1 MDRFNGYAV
10 YKPSMKLLRLPLFVL
25 AALAAAPAV
34 LPAAAITTSSQLT
47 AATVYLDRAVLTR
60 TARVDLPAGQSELV
74 FERLPAG
81 LVDQSLQVAGR
92 GTATATILDVS
103 ARTTYVAATP
113 SMRVKALEDELF
125 GLQQQDRAFA
135 DRLAHLNQ
143 QRALLAKIE
152 SAMTTPPTGDSATP
166 RPTFE
171 DWQKLLTFQA
181 ETLTRLT
188 TEQQTVDRQRADLEA
203 KIAAVEAQ
211 LNALRGQQP
220 EGRAYKTVTVRVAAT
235 TAGSLDVTLGY
246 AVPGASWAP
255 AYDARLRGE
264 TRAVELTYYGV
275 VRNGTGEDWNNL
287 ALTLSTARPS
297 MGGGAPELPAWIVDV
312 QSITIHQFALETRRK
327 EMSERQA
334 FNQMAVA
341 SAAPMAADAM
351 VEQDAGTAFSTIEAG
366 TTSAT
371 FKIATPVTL
380 ASDNTSQK
388 VAITSAKLP
397 GNLQYQ
403 ATPKLLEAAFLS
415 AYVTNAGEFPFLAGP
430 VSTFLDDT
438 FVATSRL
445 KTVMPGE
452 RFELALGVDDAI
464 AVKRRLVNRFAEDTG
479 LTNSGRRVTYEFL
492 VTITNNKKTAE
503 RVVFKEAIP
512 VSRDEKIVVKLLTP
526 LERDLGTAA
535 APKEVSREEDGKLVW
550 RLDLKPGEK
559 REIALKVSVDHPADL
574 AVDGLN

>member
-1 MDRFNGYAV
+1 
-10 YKPSMKLLRLPLFVL
+10 MKLLRLPLFVL
-25 AALAAAPAV
+25 AALAAAPAL
-34 LPAAAITTSSQLT
+34 LPAAAITPSSQLT

-81 LVDQSLQVAGR
+81 LVDQSLQVTGR

-103 ARTTYVAATP
+103 ARTTFVAATP
-113 SMRVKALEDELF
+113 SMRVKALEDELI

-135 DRLAHLNQ
+135 DRLAHVSQ

-152 SAMTTPPTGDSATP
+152 SAMTTPPTGDAATP
-166 RPTFE
+166 QPTFE

-188 TEQQTVDRQRADLEA
+188 SEQQTVDRQRADLEA

-220 EGRAYKTVTVRVAAT
+220 EGRAFKTVTVRVAAT

-246 AVPGASWAP
+246 AVPGASWTP

-264 TRAVELTYYGV
+264 TRVVELTYYGV

-312 QSITIHQFALETRRK
+312 SRPMPPMPLAMEMRRK

-341 SAAPMAADAM
+341 SAAPMADAR
-351 VEQDAGTAFSTIEAG
+351 VEQDAGLAFSTIEAG

-380 ASDNTSQK
+380 ASDSTSQK

-403 ATPKLLEAAFLS
+403 ATPKLLEAAFLRAS
-415 AYVTNAGEFPFLAGP
+415 VTNTGEFPFLAGP

-464 AVKRRLVNRFAEDTG
+464 AVKRHLVNRFAEDTG

-503 RVVFKEAIP
+503 RVVFTEAIP

-526 LERDLGTAA
+526 LERELGTAA

-550 RLDLKPGEK
+550 RLDLKPGEQ
-559 REIALKVSVDHPADL
+559 REIPLKVSIDHPAD
-574 AVDGLN
+574 VEVVGLN

>member
-1 MDRFNGYAV
+1 
-10 YKPSMKLLRLPLFVL
+10 MKLLRLPLFVL
-25 AALAAAPAV
+25 AALAAAPAL
-34 LPAAAITTSSQLT
+34 LPAAAITPSSQLT

-81 LVDQSLQVAGR
+81 LVDQSLQVTGR

-103 ARTTYVAATP
+103 ARTTFVAATP
-113 SMRVKALEDELF
+113 SMRVKALEDELI

-135 DRLAHLNQ
+135 DRLAHLSQ

-152 SAMTTPPTGDSATP
+152 SAMTTPPTGDAATP

-188 TEQQTVDRQRADLEA
+188 SEQQTVDRQRADLEA

-220 EGRAYKTVTVRVAAT
+220 EGRAFKTVTVRVAAT

-246 AVPGASWAP
+246 AVPGASWTP

-264 TRAVELTYYGV
+264 TRVVELTYHGV

-312 QSITIHQFALETRRK
+312 SRPMPMPLTMEMRRK

-341 SAAPMAADAM
+341 SAAPMADAR
-351 VEQDAGTAFSTIEAG
+351 VEQDAGLAFSTIEAG

-380 ASDNTSQK
+380 ASDSTSQK

-403 ATPKLLEAAFLS
+403 ATPKLLEAAFLRAS
-415 AYVTNAGEFPFLAGP
+415 VTNTGEFPFLAGP

-464 AVKRRLVNRFAEDTG
+464 AVKRHLVNRFAEDTG

-503 RVVFKEAIP
+503 RVVFTEAIP

-526 LERDLGTAA
+526 LERELGTAA

-550 RLDLKPGEK
+550 RLDLKPGEQ
-559 REIALKVSVDHPADL
+559 REIPLKVSIDHPAD
-574 AVDGLN
+574 VEVVGLN

>member
-1 MDRFNGYAV
+1 
-10 YKPSMKLLRLPLFVL
+10 MKLLRLPLFVL
-25 AALAAAPAV
+25 AALAAAPAL
-34 LPAAAITTSSQLT
+34 LPAAAITPFSQLT

-81 LVDQSLQVAGR
+81 LVDQSLQVTGR

-103 ARTTYVAATP
+103 ARTTFVAATP
-113 SMRVKALEDELF
+113 SMRVKALEDELI

-135 DRLAHLNQ
+135 DRLGHLSQ

-152 SAMTTPPTGDSATP
+152 SAMTTPPTGDAATP

-171 DWQKLLTFQA
+171 DWQKLLTFQT

-188 TEQQTVDRQRADLEA
+188 SEQQTVDRQRADLEA

-220 EGRAYKTVTVRVAAT
+220 EGRAFKTVTVRVAAT

-246 AVPGASWAP
+246 AVPGASWTP

-264 TRAVELTYYGV
+264 TRVVELTYYGV

-312 QSITIHQFALETRRK
+312 SRPMPMPLAMEMRRK

-341 SAAPMAADAM
+341 SAAPMADAR
-351 VEQDAGTAFSTIEAG
+351 VAQDAGLAFSTIEAG

-380 ASDNTSQK
+380 ASDSTSQK

-403 ATPKLLEAAFLS
+403 ATPKLLEAAFLRAS
-415 AYVTNAGEFPFLAGP
+415 VTNTGEFPFLAGP

-464 AVKRRLVNRFAEDTG
+464 AVKRHLVNRFAKDTG

-503 RVVFKEAIP
+503 RVVFTEAIP

-526 LERDLGTAA
+526 LERELGTAA

-550 RLDLKPGEK
+550 RLDLKPGEQ
-559 REIALKVSVDHPADL
+559 REIPLKVSIDHPAD
-574 AVDGLN
+574 VQVVGLN

>member
-10 YKPSMKLLRLPLFVL
+10 YKSSMKLLRLPLFAL

-34 LPAAAITTSSQLT
+34 LPAAAITTSSQLS

-113 SMRVKALEDELF
+113 SMRVKALEDELI

-135 DRLAHLNQ
+135 DRLAHLSQ

-152 SAMTTPPTGDSATP
+152 SAMTTPPTGDAATP
-166 RPTFE
+166 RPSFE

-181 ETLTRLT
+181 ETLARLT
-188 TEQQTVDRQRADLEA
+188 SEQQTVDRQRADLEA

-312 QSITIHQFALETRRK
+312 SRPMPMPLAMEMRRK
-327 EMSERQA
+327 EMSERQV

-341 SAAPMAADAM
+341 SAAPMADAL
-351 VEQDAGTAFSTIEAG
+351 VEQDAGMAFSTIEAG

-503 RVVFKEAIP
+503 RLVFKEAIP

-559 REIALKVSVDHPADL
+559 REISLKVSIDHPAD
-574 AVDGLN
+574 VQVVGLN

>member
-1 MDRFNGYAV
+1 
-10 YKPSMKLLRLPLFVL
+10 MKLLRLPLFVL
-25 AALAAAPAV
+25 AALAAAPAL
-34 LPAAAITTSSQLT
+34 LPAAAITPSSQLT

-81 LVDQSLQVAGR
+81 LVDQSLQVTGR

-103 ARTTYVAATP
+103 ARTTFVAATP
-113 SMRVKALEDELF
+113 SMRVKALEDELI

-135 DRLAHLNQ
+135 DRLAHLSQ

-152 SAMTTPPTGDSATP
+152 SAMTTPPTGDAATP

-188 TEQQTVDRQRADLEA
+188 SEQQTVDRQRADLEA

-220 EGRAYKTVTVRVAAT
+220 EGRAFKTVTVRVAAT

-246 AVPGASWAP
+246 AVPGASWTP

-264 TRAVELTYYGV
+264 TRVVELTYYGV

-312 QSITIHQFALETRRK
+312 SRPMPMPLAMEMRRK

-341 SAAPMAADAM
+341 SAAPMADAR
-351 VEQDAGTAFSTIEAG
+351 VEQDAGLAFSTIEAG

-380 ASDNTSQK
+380 ASDSTSQK

-403 ATPKLLEAAFLS
+403 ATPKLLEAAFLRAS
-415 AYVTNAGEFPFLAGP
+415 VTNTGEFPFLAGP

-464 AVKRRLVNRFAEDTG
+464 AVKRHLVNRFAEDTG

-503 RVVFKEAIP
+503 RVVFTEAIP

-526 LERDLGTAA
+526 LERELGTAA

-550 RLDLKPGEK
+550 RLDLKPGEQ
-559 REIALKVSVDHPADL
+559 REIPLKVSIDHPAD
-574 AVDGLN
+574 VEVVGLN

>member
-1 MDRFNGYAV
+1 
-10 YKPSMKLLRLPLFVL
+10 MKLLRLPLFVL
-25 AALAAAPAV
+25 AALAAAPAL
-34 LPAAAITTSSQLT
+34 LPAAAITPFSQLT

-81 LVDQSLQVAGR
+81 LVDQSLQVTGR

-103 ARTTYVAATP
+103 ARTTFVAATP
-113 SMRVKALEDELF
+113 SMRVKALEDELI

-135 DRLAHLNQ
+135 DRLGHLSQ

-152 SAMTTPPTGDSATP
+152 SAMTTPPTGDAATP

-171 DWQKLLTFQA
+171 DWQKLLTFQT

-188 TEQQTVDRQRADLEA
+188 SEQQTVDRQRADLEA

-220 EGRAYKTVTVRVAAT
+220 EGRAFKTVTVRVAAT

-246 AVPGASWAP
+246 AVPGASWTP

-264 TRAVELTYYGV
+264 TRVVELTYYGV

-312 QSITIHQFALETRRK
+312 SRPMPMPLAMEMRRK

-341 SAAPMAADAM
+341 SAAPMADAR
-351 VEQDAGTAFSTIEAG
+351 VAQDAGLAFSTIEAG

-380 ASDNTSQK
+380 ASDSTSQK

-403 ATPKLLEAAFLS
+403 ATPKLLEAAFLRAS
-415 AYVTNAGEFPFLAGP
+415 VTNTGEFPFLAGP

-464 AVKRRLVNRFAEDTG
+464 AVKRHLVNRFAEDTG

-503 RVVFKEAIP
+503 RVVFTEAIP

-526 LERDLGTAA
+526 LERELGTAA

-550 RLDLKPGEK
+550 RLDLKPGEQ
-559 REIALKVSVDHPADL
+559 REIPLKVSIDHPAD
-574 AVDGLN
+574 VQVVGLN

>member
-1 MDRFNGYAV
+1 
-10 YKPSMKLLRLPLFVL
+10 MKLLRLPLFVL
-25 AALAAAPAV
+25 AALAAAPAL
-34 LPAAAITTSSQLT
+34 LPAAAITPFSQLT

-81 LVDQSLQVAGR
+81 LVDQSLQVTGR

-103 ARTTYVAATP
+103 ARTTFVAATP
-113 SMRVKALEDELF
+113 SMRVKALEDELI

-135 DRLAHLNQ
+135 DRLGHLSQ

-152 SAMTTPPTGDSATP
+152 SAMTTPPTGDAATP

-171 DWQKLLTFQA
+171 DWQKLLTFQT

-188 TEQQTVDRQRADLEA
+188 SEQQTVDRQRADLEA

-220 EGRAYKTVTVRVAAT
+220 EGRAFKTVTVRVAAT

-246 AVPGASWAP
+246 AVPGASWTP

-264 TRAVELTYYGV
+264 TRVVELTYYGV

-312 QSITIHQFALETRRK
+312 SRPMPMPLAMEMRRK

-341 SAAPMAADAM
+341 SAAPMADAR
-351 VEQDAGTAFSTIEAG
+351 VAQDAGLAFSTIEAG

-380 ASDNTSQK
+380 ASDSTSQK

-403 ATPKLLEAAFLS
+403 ATPKLLEAAFLRAS
-415 AYVTNAGEFPFLAGP
+415 VTNTGEFPFLAGP

-464 AVKRRLVNRFAEDTG
+464 AVKRHLVNRFAEDTG

-503 RVVFKEAIP
+503 RVVFTEAIP

-526 LERDLGTAA
+526 LERELGTAA

-550 RLDLKPGEK
+550 RLDLKPG
-559 REIALKVSVDHPADL
+559 
-574 AVDGLN
+574 

>member
-1 MDRFNGYAV
+1 
-10 YKPSMKLLRLPLFVL
+10 MKLLRLPLFVL
-25 AALAAAPAV
+25 AALAAAPAL
-34 LPAAAITTSSQLT
+34 LPAAAITPSSQLT

-81 LVDQSLQVAGR
+81 LVDQSLQVTGR

-113 SMRVKALEDELF
+113 SMRVKALEDELI

-152 SAMTTPPTGDSATP
+152 SAMTTPPTGDAATP

-188 TEQQTVDRQRADLEA
+188 SEQQTVDRQRADLEA

-246 AVPGASWAP
+246 AVPGASWTP

-312 QSITIHQFALETRRK
+312 SRPISLQPFSVEARRK
-327 EMSERQA
+327 EMSERQV

-341 SAAPMAADAM
+341 SAAPMADAM
-351 VEQDAGTAFSTIEAG
+351 VEQDAGMAFSTIEAG

-380 ASDNTSQK
+380 ASDSTSQK

-415 AYVTNAGEFPFLAGP
+415 AYVTNTGEFPFLAGP

-464 AVKRRLVNRFAEDTG
+464 AFKRRLVNRFAEDTG

-526 LERDLGTAA
+526 IERDLGTAA

-559 REIALKVSVDHPADL
+559 REIPLKVSVDHPAD
-574 AVDGLN
+574 VQVVGLN

>member
-10 YKPSMKLLRLPLFVL
+10 YNPSMKLLRLPLFVL
-25 AALAAAPAV
+25 AALAAAPAL
-34 LPAAAITTSSQLT
+34 LPAAAITPSSQLT

-60 TARVDLPAGQSELV
+60 SARVDLPAGQSELV

-113 SMRVKALEDELF
+113 SMRVKALEDELI

-152 SAMTTPPTGDSATP
+152 SAMTTPPTGDAATP

-188 TEQQTVDRQRADLEA
+188 SEQQTVDRQRADLEA

-211 LNALRGQQP
+211 LNTLRGQQP

-246 AVPGASWAP
+246 AVPGASWTP

-275 VRNGTGEDWNNL
+275 VRNGTGEDWSNL

-312 QSITIHQFALETRRK
+312 SRPISLQPFSVEARRK

-341 SAAPMAADAM
+341 SAAPMADAM
-351 VEQDAGTAFSTIEAG
+351 VEQDAGMAFSTIEAG

-415 AYVTNAGEFPFLAGP
+415 AYVTNTGEFPFLAGP

-535 APKEVSREEDGKLVW
+535 APKEVSREENGKLVW

-559 REIALKVSVDHPADL
+559 REIPLKVSVEHPSDL

>member
-1 MDRFNGYAV
+1 
-10 YKPSMKLLRLPLFVL
+10 MKLLRLPLFVL
-25 AALAAAPAV
+25 AALAAAPAL
-34 LPAAAITTSSQLT
+34 LPAAAITPFSQLT

-81 LVDQSLQVAGR
+81 LVDQSLQVTGR

-103 ARTTYVAATP
+103 ARTTFVAATP
-113 SMRVKALEDELF
+113 SMRVKALEDELI

-135 DRLAHLNQ
+135 YRLGHLSQ

-152 SAMTTPPTGDSATP
+152 SAMTTPPTGDAATP

-171 DWQKLLTFQA
+171 DWQKLLTFQT

-188 TEQQTVDRQRADLEA
+188 SEQQTVDRQRADLEA

-220 EGRAYKTVTVRVAAT
+220 EGRAFKTVTVRVAAT

-246 AVPGASWAP
+246 AVPGASWTP

-264 TRAVELTYYGV
+264 TRVVELTYYGV

-297 MGGGAPELPAWIVDV
+297 MGVGAPELPAWIVDV
-312 QSITIHQFALETRRK
+312 SRPMPMPLAMEMRRK

-341 SAAPMAADAM
+341 SAAPMADAR
-351 VEQDAGTAFSTIEAG
+351 VAQDAGLAFSTIEAG

-380 ASDNTSQK
+380 ASDSTSQK

-403 ATPKLLEAAFLS
+403 ATPKLLEAAFLRAS
-415 AYVTNAGEFPFLAGP
+415 VTNTGEFPFLAGP

-464 AVKRRLVNRFAEDTG
+464 AVKRHLVNRFAEDTG

-503 RVVFKEAIP
+503 RVVFTEAIP

-526 LERDLGTAA
+526 LERELGTAA

-550 RLDLKPGEK
+550 RLDLKPGEQ
-559 REIALKVSVDHPADL
+559 REIPLKVSIDHPAD
-574 AVDGLN
+574 VQVVGLN

>member
-1 MDRFNGYAV
+1 
-10 YKPSMKLLRLPLFVL
+10 MKLLRLPLFVL
-25 AALAAAPAV
+25 AALAAAPAL
-34 LPAAAITTSSQLT
+34 LPAAAITPSSQLT

-81 LVDQSLQVAGR
+81 LVDQSLQVTGR

-103 ARTTYVAATP
+103 ARTTFVAATP
-113 SMRVKALEDELF
+113 SMRVKALEDELI

-135 DRLAHLNQ
+135 DRLAHLSQ

-152 SAMTTPPTGDSATP
+152 SAMTTPPTGDAATP

-188 TEQQTVDRQRADLEA
+188 SEQQTVDRQRADLEA

-220 EGRAYKTVTVRVAAT
+220 EGRAFKTVTVRVAAT

-246 AVPGASWAP
+246 AVPGASWTP

-264 TRAVELTYYGV
+264 TRVVELTYYGV

-312 QSITIHQFALETRRK
+312 SRPMPPMPLAMEMRRK

-341 SAAPMAADAM
+341 SAAPMADAR
-351 VEQDAGTAFSTIEAG
+351 VEQDAGLAFSTIEAG
-366 TTSAT
+366 TTSTT

-380 ASDNTSQK
+380 ASDSTSQK

-403 ATPKLLEAAFLS
+403 ATPKLLEAAFLRAS
-415 AYVTNAGEFPFLAGP
+415 VTNTGEFPFLAGP

-464 AVKRRLVNRFAEDTG
+464 AVKRHLVNRFAEDTG

-492 VTITNNKKTAE
+492 VTITNNKKTGE
-503 RVVFKEAIP
+503 RVVFTEAIP

-526 LERDLGTAA
+526 LERELGTAA

-550 RLDLKPGEK
+550 RLDLKPGEQ
-559 REIALKVSVDHPADL
+559 REIPLKVSIDHPAD
-574 AVDGLN
+574 VEVVGLN

>member
-1 MDRFNGYAV
+1 
-10 YKPSMKLLRLPLFVL
+10 MKLLRLPLFVL
-25 AALAAAPAV
+25 AALAAAPAL
-34 LPAAAITTSSQLT
+34 LPAAAITPSSQLT

-81 LVDQSLQVAGR
+81 LVDQSLQVTGR

-103 ARTTYVAATP
+103 ARTTFVAATP
-113 SMRVKALEDELF
+113 SMRVKALEDELI

-135 DRLAHLNQ
+135 DRLAHLSQ

-152 SAMTTPPTGDSATP
+152 SAMTTPPTGDAATP

-188 TEQQTVDRQRADLEA
+188 SEQQTVDRQRADLEA

-220 EGRAYKTVTVRVAAT
+220 EGRAFKTVTVRVAAT

-246 AVPGASWAP
+246 AVPGASWTP

-264 TRAVELTYYGV
+264 TRVVELTYYGV

-312 QSITIHQFALETRRK
+312 NRPMPMPLAMEMRRK

-341 SAAPMAADAM
+341 SAAPMADAR
-351 VEQDAGTAFSTIEAG
+351 VEQDAGLAFSTIEAG

-380 ASDNTSQK
+380 ASDSTSQK

-403 ATPKLLEAAFLS
+403 ATPKLLEAAFLRAS
-415 AYVTNAGEFPFLAGP
+415 VTNTGEFPFLAGP

-464 AVKRRLVNRFAEDTG
+464 AVKRHLVNRFAEDTG

-492 VTITNNKKTAE
+492 VTITNNKKTGE
-503 RVVFKEAIP
+503 RVVFTEAIP

-526 LERDLGTAA
+526 LERELGTAA

-550 RLDLKPGEK
+550 RLDLKPGEQ
-559 REIALKVSVDHPADL
+559 REIPLKVSIDHPAD
-574 AVDGLN
+574 VEVVGLN

>member
-1 MDRFNGYAV
+1 
-10 YKPSMKLLRLPLFVL
+10 MKLLRLPLFVL
-25 AALAAAPAV
+25 AALAAAPAL
-34 LPAAAITTSSQLT
+34 LPAAAITPSSQLT

-60 TARVDLPAGQSELV
+60 SARVDLPAGQSELV

-113 SMRVKALEDELF
+113 SMRVKALEDELI

-152 SAMTTPPTGDSATP
+152 SAMTTPPTGDAATP

-188 TEQQTVDRQRADLEA
+188 SEQQTVDRQRADLEA

-211 LNALRGQQP
+211 LNTLRGQQP

-246 AVPGASWAP
+246 AVPGASWTP

-275 VRNGTGEDWNNL
+275 VRNGTGEDWSNL

-312 QSITIHQFALETRRK
+312 SRPISLQPFSVEARRK

-341 SAAPMAADAM
+341 SAAPMADAM
-351 VEQDAGTAFSTIEAG
+351 VEQDAGMAFSTIEAG

-415 AYVTNAGEFPFLAGP
+415 AYVTNTGEFPFLAGP

-535 APKEVSREEDGKLVW
+535 APKEVSREENGKLVW

-559 REIALKVSVDHPADL
+559 REIPLKVSVEHPSDL

>member
-1 MDRFNGYAV
+1 
-10 YKPSMKLLRLPLFVL
+10 MKLLRLPLFVL
-25 AALAAAPAV
+25 AALAAAPAL
-34 LPAAAITTSSQLT
+34 LPAAAITPFSQLT

-81 LVDQSLQVAGR
+81 LVDQSLQVTGR

-103 ARTTYVAATP
+103 ARTTFVAATP
-113 SMRVKALEDELF
+113 SMRVKALEDELI

-135 DRLAHLNQ
+135 DRLGHLSQ

-152 SAMTTPPTGDSATP
+152 SAMTTPPTGDAATP

-171 DWQKLLTFQA
+171 DWQKLLTFQT

-188 TEQQTVDRQRADLEA
+188 SEQQTVDRQRADLEA

-220 EGRAYKTVTVRVAAT
+220 EGRAFKTVTVRVAAT

-246 AVPGASWAP
+246 AVPGASWTP

-264 TRAVELTYYGV
+264 TRVVELTYYGV

-312 QSITIHQFALETRRK
+312 SRPMPMPLAMEMRRK

-341 SAAPMAADAM
+341 SAAPMADAS
-351 VEQDAGTAFSTIEAG
+351 VAQDAGLAFSTIEAG

-380 ASDNTSQK
+380 ASDSTSQK

-403 ATPKLLEAAFLS
+403 ATPKLLEAAFLRAS
-415 AYVTNAGEFPFLAGP
+415 VTNTGEFPFLAGP

-464 AVKRRLVNRFAEDTG
+464 AVKRHLVNRFAEDTG

-503 RVVFKEAIP
+503 RVVFTEAIP

-526 LERDLGTAA
+526 LERELGTAA

-550 RLDLKPGEK
+550 RLDLKPGEQ
-559 REIALKVSVDHPADL
+559 REIPLKVSIDHPAD
-574 AVDGLN
+574 VQVVGLN

>member
-1 MDRFNGYAV
+1 
-10 YKPSMKLLRLPLFVL
+10 MKLLRLPLFAL
-25 AALAAAPAV
+25 AALAAAPAL
-34 LPAAAITTSSQLT
+34 LPAAAITASSQLS

-81 LVDQSLQVAGR
+81 LVDQSLQVTGR

-125 GLQQQDRAFA
+125 GLHQQDRAFA

-152 SAMTTPPTGDSATP
+152 SAMTTPPTGDAATP
-166 RPTFE
+166 RPSFE

-188 TEQQTVDRQRADLEA
+188 SEQQTVDRQRADLEA

-312 QSITIHQFALETRRK
+312 SRPMPMPLAMEMRRK

-341 SAAPMAADAM
+341 SAAPMADAM
-351 VEQDAGTAFSTIEAG
+351 VEQDAGMAFSTIEAG

-380 ASDNTSQK
+380 ASDSTSQK

-415 AYVTNAGEFPFLAGP
+415 AYVTNSGEFPFLAGP

-559 REIALKVSVDHPADL
+559 REIPLKVSIDHPAD
-574 AVDGLN
+574 VQVVGLN

>member
-1 MDRFNGYAV
+1 
-10 YKPSMKLLRLPLFVL
+10 MKLLRLPLFVL
-25 AALAAAPAV
+25 AALAAAPAL
-34 LPAAAITTSSQLT
+34 LPAAAITPFSQLT

-81 LVDQSLQVAGR
+81 LVDQSLQVTGR

-103 ARTTYVAATP
+103 ARTTFVAATP
-113 SMRVKALEDELF
+113 SMRVKALEDELI

-135 DRLAHLNQ
+135 DRLGHLSQ

-152 SAMTTPPTGDSATP
+152 SAMTTPPTGDAATP

-188 TEQQTVDRQRADLEA
+188 SEQQTVDRQRADLEA

-220 EGRAYKTVTVRVAAT
+220 EGRAFKTVTVRVAAT

-246 AVPGASWAP
+246 AVPGASWTP

-264 TRAVELTYYGV
+264 TRVVELTYYGV

-312 QSITIHQFALETRRK
+312 SRPMPMPLAMEMRRK

-334 FNQMAVA
+334 LNQMAVA
-341 SAAPMAADAM
+341 SAAPMADAR
-351 VEQDAGTAFSTIEAG
+351 VAQDAGLAFSTIEAG

-380 ASDNTSQK
+380 ASDSTSQK

-403 ATPKLLEAAFLS
+403 ATPKLLEAAFLRAS
-415 AYVTNAGEFPFLAGP
+415 VTNTGEFPFLAGP

-464 AVKRRLVNRFAEDTG
+464 AVKRHLVNRFAEDTG

-503 RVVFKEAIP
+503 RVVFTEAIP

-526 LERDLGTAA
+526 LERELGTAA

-550 RLDLKPGEK
+550 RLDLKPGEQ
-559 REIALKVSVDHPADL
+559 REIPLKVSIDHPAD
-574 AVDGLN
+574 VEVVGLN

>member
-1 MDRFNGYAV
+1 
-10 YKPSMKLLRLPLFVL
+10 MKLLRLPLFVL
-25 AALAAAPAV
+25 AALAAAPAL
-34 LPAAAITTSSQLT
+34 LPAAAITPSSQLT

-81 LVDQSLQVAGR
+81 LVDQSLQVTGR

-103 ARTTYVAATP
+103 ARTTFVAATP
-113 SMRVKALEDELF
+113 SMRVKALEDELI

-135 DRLAHLNQ
+135 DRLAHLSQ

-152 SAMTTPPTGDSATP
+152 SAMTTPPTGDAATP

-188 TEQQTVDRQRADLEA
+188 SEQQTVDRQRADLEA

-220 EGRAYKTVTVRVAAT
+220 EGRAFKTVTVRVAAT

-246 AVPGASWAP
+246 AVPGASWTP

-264 TRAVELTYYGV
+264 TRVVELTYYGV

-312 QSITIHQFALETRRK
+312 SRPMPMPLAMEMRRK

-341 SAAPMAADAM
+341 SAAPMADAR
-351 VEQDAGTAFSTIEAG
+351 VEQDAGLTFSTIEAG

-380 ASDNTSQK
+380 ASDSTSQK

-403 ATPKLLEAAFLS
+403 ATPKLLEAAFLRAS
-415 AYVTNAGEFPFLAGP
+415 VTNTGEFPFLAGP

-464 AVKRRLVNRFAEDTG
+464 AVKRHLVNRFAEDTG

-503 RVVFKEAIP
+503 RVVFTEAIP

-526 LERDLGTAA
+526 LERELGTAA

-550 RLDLKPGEK
+550 RLDLKPGEQ
-559 REIALKVSVDHPADL
+559 REIPLKVSIDHPAD
-574 AVDGLN
+574 VEVVGLN

>member
-1 MDRFNGYAV
+1 
-10 YKPSMKLLRLPLFVL
+10 MKLLRFPLFAL
-25 AALAAAPAV
+25 AALAAVPAM

-74 FERLPAG
+74 FERLPVG
-81 LVDQSLQVAGR
+81 LVDQSLQVSGR
-92 GTATATILDVS
+92 GTATATILDVN

-113 SMRVKALEDELF
+113 SMRVKALEDELT

-135 DRLAHLNQ
+135 DRLGHLDQ
-143 QRALLAKIE
+143 QRALLIKIE
-152 SAMTTPPTGDSATP
+152 SAMTAPPTGESATP
-166 RPTFE
+166 RPSFE
-171 DWQKLLTFQA
+171 EWQKLLAFQS

-188 TEQQTVDRQRADLEA
+188 DEQHALDRQRKELEA
-203 KIAAVEAQ
+203 KILAVENQ
-211 LNALRGQQP
+211 LDELRGQQP
-220 EGRAYKTVTVRVAAT
+220 DGRAYKTVTVRVAAT

-246 AVPGASWAP
+246 AVSGASWAP

-312 QSITIHQFALETRRK
+312 SQPMAQAAYELEARRK
-327 EMSERQA
+327 QMSERQA
-334 FNQMAVA
+334 FNQMVMA
-341 SAAPMAADAM
+341 AAPAAGMAQ
-351 VEQDAGTAFSTIEAG
+351 EQDAGMAFSTVEAG

-388 VAITSAKLP
+388 VAITSATLP
-397 GNLQYQ
+397 ANLQYQ
-403 ATPKLLEAAFLS
+403 STPKLLEAAFLS
-415 AYVTNAGEFPFLAGP
+415 AYVTNTGEFPFLAGP
-430 VSTFLDDT
+430 VNTFLDDT

-445 KTVMPGE
+445 KTVMPSE

-464 AVKRRLVNRFAEDTG
+464 AVKRRLVNRFTENTG

-503 RVVFKEAIP
+503 RVAFKEAIP
-512 VSRDEKIVVKLLTP
+512 FSRNEKIVVKLLTP
-526 LERDLGTAA
+526 LEREIGTAA
-535 APKEVSREEDGKLVW
+535 APKEVSREDDGKLVW

-559 REIALKVSVDHPADL
+559 REITLKVSIDHPADIE
-574 AVDGLN
+574 VVGLN

>member
-1 MDRFNGYAV
+1 
-10 YKPSMKLLRLPLFVL
+10 MKLLRLPLFVL
-25 AALAAAPAV
+25 AALAAAPAL
-34 LPAAAITTSSQLT
+34 LPAAAITPSSQLT

-81 LVDQSLQVAGR
+81 LVDQSLQVTGR

-103 ARTTYVAATP
+103 ARTTFVAATP
-113 SMRVKALEDELF
+113 SMRVKALEDELI

-135 DRLAHLNQ
+135 DRLAHLSQ

-152 SAMTTPPTGDSATP
+152 SAMTTPPTGDAATP

-188 TEQQTVDRQRADLEA
+188 SEQQTVDRQRADLEA

-220 EGRAYKTVTVRVAAT
+220 EGRAFKTVTVRVAAT

-246 AVPGASWAP
+246 AVPGASWTP

-264 TRAVELTYYGV
+264 TRVVELTYYGV

-312 QSITIHQFALETRRK
+312 SRPMPPMPLAMEMRRK

-341 SAAPMAADAM
+341 SAAPMADAR
-351 VEQDAGTAFSTIEAG
+351 VEQDAGLAFSTIEAG

-380 ASDNTSQK
+380 ASDSTSQK

-403 ATPKLLEAAFLS
+403 ATPKLLEAAFLRAS
-415 AYVTNAGEFPFLAGP
+415 VTNTGEFPFLAGP

-464 AVKRRLVNRFAEDTG
+464 AVKRHLVNRFAEDTG

-492 VTITNNKKTAE
+492 VTITNNKKTGE
-503 RVVFKEAIP
+503 RVVFTEAIP

-526 LERDLGTAA
+526 LERELGTAA

-550 RLDLKPGEK
+550 RLDLKPGEQ
-559 REIALKVSVDHPADL
+559 REIPLKVSIDHPAD
-574 AVDGLN
+574 VEVVGLN

>member
-1 MDRFNGYAV
+1 M
-10 YKPSMKLLRLPLFVL
+10 
-25 AALAAAPAV
+25 
-34 LPAAAITTSSQLT
+34 
-47 AATVYLDRAVLTR
+47 
-60 TARVDLPAGQSELV
+60 
-74 FERLPAG
+74 
-81 LVDQSLQVAGR
+81 
-92 GTATATILDVS
+92 
-103 ARTTYVAATP
+103 
-113 SMRVKALEDELF
+113 
-125 GLQQQDRAFA
+125 
-135 DRLAHLNQ
+135 
-143 QRALLAKIE
+143 
-152 SAMTTPPTGDSATP
+152 
-166 RPTFE
+166 
-171 DWQKLLTFQA
+171 
-181 ETLTRLT
+181 
-188 TEQQTVDRQRADLEA
+188 
-203 KIAAVEAQ
+203 
-211 LNALRGQQP
+211 
-220 EGRAYKTVTVRVAAT
+220 TVRVAAT

-246 AVPGASWAP
+246 AVHGASWTP

-264 TRAVELTYYGV
+264 TRVVELTYYGV

-312 QSITIHQFALETRRK
+312 SRPMPMPLAMEMRRK

-341 SAAPMAADAM
+341 SAAPMADAR
-351 VEQDAGTAFSTIEAG
+351 VAQDAGLAFSTIEAG

-380 ASDNTSQK
+380 ASDSTSQK

-403 ATPKLLEAAFLS
+403 ATPKLLEAAFLRAS
-415 AYVTNAGEFPFLAGP
+415 VTNTGEFPFLAGP

-464 AVKRRLVNRFAEDTG
+464 AVKRHLVNRFAEDTG

-503 RVVFKEAIP
+503 RVVFTEAIP

-526 LERDLGTAA
+526 LERELGTAA

-550 RLDLKPGEK
+550 RLDLKPGEQ
-559 REIALKVSVDHPADL
+559 REIPLKVSIDHPAD
-574 AVDGLN
+574 VQVVGLN

>member
-1 MDRFNGYAV
+1 
-10 YKPSMKLLRLPLFVL
+10 MKLLRLPLFVL
-25 AALAAAPAV
+25 AALAAAPAL
-34 LPAAAITTSSQLT
+34 LPAAAITPSSQLT

-81 LVDQSLQVAGR
+81 LVDQSLQVTGR

-103 ARTTYVAATP
+103 ARTTFVAATP
-113 SMRVKALEDELF
+113 SMRVKALEDELI

-135 DRLAHLNQ
+135 DRLAHLSQ

-152 SAMTTPPTGDSATP
+152 SAMTTPPTGDAATP

-188 TEQQTVDRQRADLEA
+188 SEQQTVDRQRADLEA

-220 EGRAYKTVTVRVAAT
+220 EGRAFKTVTVRVAAT

-246 AVPGASWAP
+246 AVPGASWTP

-264 TRAVELTYYGV
+264 TRVVELTYYGV

-312 QSITIHQFALETRRK
+312 NRPMPPMPLAMEMRRK

-341 SAAPMAADAM
+341 SAAPMADAR
-351 VEQDAGTAFSTIEAG
+351 VEQDAGLTFSTIEAG

-380 ASDNTSQK
+380 ASDSTSQK

-403 ATPKLLEAAFLS
+403 ATPKLLEAAFLRAS
-415 AYVTNAGEFPFLAGP
+415 VTNTGEFPFLAGP

-464 AVKRRLVNRFAEDTG
+464 AVKRHLVNRFAEDTG

-503 RVVFKEAIP
+503 RVVFTEAIP

-526 LERDLGTAA
+526 LERELGTAA

-550 RLDLKPGEK
+550 RLDLKPGEQ
-559 REIALKVSVDHPADL
+559 REIPLKVSIDHPAD
-574 AVDGLN
+574 VEVVGLN

>member
-10 YKPSMKLLRLPLFVL
+10 YNPSMKLLRLPLFVL
-25 AALAAAPAV
+25 AALAAAPAL
-34 LPAAAITTSSQLT
+34 LPAAAITPSSQLT

-60 TARVDLPAGQSELV
+60 SARVDLPAGQSELV

-113 SMRVKALEDELF
+113 SMRVKALEDELI

-188 TEQQTVDRQRADLEA
+188 SEQQTVDRQRADLEA

-211 LNALRGQQP
+211 LNTLRGQQP

-246 AVPGASWAP
+246 AVPGASWTP

-275 VRNGTGEDWNNL
+275 VRNGTGEDWTNL

-297 MGGGAPELPAWIVDV
+297 MGGSAPELPAWIVDV
-312 QSITIHQFALETRRK
+312 SRPMPMPLAMEMRRK

-341 SAAPMAADAM
+341 SAAPMADAM
-351 VEQDAGTAFSTIEAG
+351 VEQDAGMAFSTIEAG

-415 AYVTNAGEFPFLAGP
+415 AYVTNTGEFPFLAGP

-559 REIALKVSVDHPADL
+559 REIPLKVSVEHPSDL

>member
-1 MDRFNGYAV
+1 
-10 YKPSMKLLRLPLFVL
+10 
-25 AALAAAPAV
+25 
-34 LPAAAITTSSQLT
+34 
-47 AATVYLDRAVLTR
+47 
-60 TARVDLPAGQSELV
+60 
-74 FERLPAG
+74 
-81 LVDQSLQVAGR
+81 
-92 GTATATILDVS
+92 
-103 ARTTYVAATP
+103 
-113 SMRVKALEDELF
+113 MRVKALEDELI

-135 DRLAHLNQ
+135 DRLAHLSQ

-152 SAMTTPPTGDSATP
+152 SAMTTPPTGDAATP

-188 TEQQTVDRQRADLEA
+188 SEQQTVDRQRADLEA

-220 EGRAYKTVTVRVAAT
+220 EGRAFKTVTVRVAAT

-246 AVPGASWAP
+246 AVPGASWTP

-264 TRAVELTYYGV
+264 TRVVELTYYGV

-287 ALTLSTARPS
+287 ALTLSTARPR

-312 QSITIHQFALETRRK
+312 SRPMPPMPLAMEMRRK

-341 SAAPMAADAM
+341 SAAPMADAR
-351 VEQDAGTAFSTIEAG
+351 VEQDAGLAFSTIEAG

-380 ASDNTSQK
+380 ASDSTSQK

-403 ATPKLLEAAFLS
+403 ATPKLLEAAFLRAS
-415 AYVTNAGEFPFLAGP
+415 VTNTGEFPFLAGP

-464 AVKRRLVNRFAEDTG
+464 AVKRHLVNRFAEDTG

-492 VTITNNKKTAE
+492 VTITNNKKTGE
-503 RVVFKEAIP
+503 RVVFTEAIP

-526 LERDLGTAA
+526 LERELGTAA

-550 RLDLKPGEK
+550 RLDLKPGEQ
-559 REIALKVSVDHPADL
+559 REIPLKVSIDHPAD
-574 AVDGLN
+574 VEVVGLN